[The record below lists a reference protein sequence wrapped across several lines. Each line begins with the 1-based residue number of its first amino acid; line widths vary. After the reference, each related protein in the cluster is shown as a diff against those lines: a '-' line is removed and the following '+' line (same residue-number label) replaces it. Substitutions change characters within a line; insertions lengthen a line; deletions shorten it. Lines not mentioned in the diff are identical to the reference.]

1 MRIFIITFLVIS
13 QSLFSQ
19 ETEKKTYN
27 IGVVKPTKAE
37 IEKSLGVYKD
47 TIELAYKN
55 QYYSYRERLKEI
67 IETKADFYPED
78 MRDDFEKSKINA
90 KAELKEMDSL
100 KSQFLSFKYQ
110 ELISYYSTSILNMAF
125 NEYEPYSSIY
135 EIRNSEIKT
144 NGIFDYA
151 ENNNLDFIVTFENIK
166 AYEKNENFEMS
177 ITLKLYSREEKKII
191 VEKEIYG
198 NTNSYGGMWTC
209 GNPLTCLFITSVKE
223 TIGILVPKIKQL
235 N

>member
-1 MRIFIITFLVIS
+1 MIT

-27 IGVVKPTKAE
+27 IAIVKPAKAE

-67 IETKADFYPED
+67 IETEADFYPED
-78 MRDDFEKSKINA
+78 MRDDFEKNKKSA
-90 KAELKEMDSL
+90 KDELKQMDSL
-100 KSQFLSFKYQ
+100 KNKFMSFKYQ

-135 EIRNSEIKT
+135 EIQNSEIKA
-144 NGIFDYA
+144 NGTFKYA
-151 ENNNLDFIVTFENIK
+151 EKNNLDFIVTFENIK
-166 AYEKNENFEMS
+166 AYKKNESFEMS
-177 ITLKLYSREEKKII
+177 TILKLYSKKKRKII
-191 VEKEIYG
+191 LEKEIYG

-223 TIGILVPKIKQL
+223 TTGILIPEIKKI

>member
-19 ETEKKTYN
+19 ETERKTYN

-37 IEKSLGVYKD
+37 IEKNLGVYKD

-135 EIRNSEIKT
+135 EIQNSEIKA

-166 AYEKNENFEMS
+166 AYEKNESFEMS
-177 ITLKLYSREEKKII
+177 TTLKLYSREEKKII

>member
-1 MRIFIITFLVIS
+1 MIS

-19 ETEKKTYN
+19 KTEKKTYN
-27 IGVVKPTKAE
+27 IGIVKPAKAE

-55 QYYSYRERLKEI
+55 QYYTYRERLKEV
-67 IETKADFYPED
+67 IETEADFYPED
-78 MRDDFEKSKINA
+78 MRDDFEKNKKSA
-90 KAELKEMDSL
+90 KAELKQMDSL

-135 EIRNSEIKT
+135 EIKDSEIKANET
-144 NGIFDYA
+144 FEYA
-151 ENNNLDFIVTFENIK
+151 EKNNLDFIVTFENIK
-166 AYEKNENFEMS
+166 AYKKSERFEMS
-177 ITLKLYSREEKKII
+177 TTLKLYSREEKKFI

>member
-1 MRIFIITFLVIS
+1 
-13 QSLFSQ
+13 
-19 ETEKKTYN
+19 
-27 IGVVKPTKAE
+27 
-37 IEKSLGVYKD
+37 
-47 TIELAYKN
+47 
-55 QYYSYRERLKEI
+55 
-67 IETKADFYPED
+67 
-78 MRDDFEKSKINA
+78 MRDDFEKNKKNA
-90 KAELKEMDSL
+90 KAELKQIDSL

-135 EIRNSEIKT
+135 EIQNSEIKAIGT
-144 NGIFDYA
+144 FEYSKK
-151 ENNNLDFIVTFENIK
+151 NNLDFVVTFENIK
-166 AYEKNENFEMS
+166 AYEKNESFEMS
-177 ITLKLYSREEKKII
+177 TTLKLYSRKEKKII

-223 TIGILVPKIKQL
+223 TIGILVPEIKGI